1 MREAGRKQMIIGL
14 VIAGVGLVVS
24 LGTYAAASSGSGGGG
39 YFILWGAVVF
49 GLIRAGRGYSMMS
62 KAGSHAAGASPNPV
76 QPTQALQRI
85 QVEQS
90 STSEMPPPPPSQ
102 PSSPATSPP
111 PASSMWD

>member
-1 MREAGRKQMIIGL
+1 MIIGL

-49 GLIRAGRGYSMMS
+49 GLIRAARGFSMMQ
-62 KAGSHAAGASPNPV
+62 KAGSHAPGASA
-76 QPTQALQRI
+76 QPTHPATLQRI
-85 QVEQS
+85 QVEHS
-90 STSEMPPPPPSQ
+90 STNEMPLPPPSPQ
-102 PSSPATSPP
+102 PSPP